1 MNVNIVDAGDVRI
14 RDDDEREV
22 AEGLDSVGKADW

>member
-14 RDDDEREV
+14 RDDDEGEV
-22 AEGLDSVGKADW
+22 AEGLDSVGEADW

>member
-14 RDDDEREV
+14 RNDDEREV
-22 AEGLDSVGKADW
+22 TEGLDSVGEADW